1 MGNWEIVRA
10 DETPPAFIRYPE
22 EGDGAAVTKGLLPS
36 PSWPFVQ
43 NPGINPFFKKIL
55 FL

>member
-1 MGNWEIVRA
+1 MGNWEIVGA
-10 DETPPAFIRYPE
+10 DETPPTLIHYPE
-22 EGDGAAVTKGLLPS
+22 ESDGAAMTKGLLSS

-43 NPGINPFFKKIL
+43 NPGIKPFFKKIL